1 MQFGQIVAGVSE
13 AEFLG
18 AICSVLEADGIIS
31 AADSSE
37 PALSREGDLFTEEAG
52 RKSATVTDL
61 LFGVLAFL
69 RSREA
74 TTSGGRTSG
83 CWESPSSDF
92 ELLLSAWPC
101 EKRALTPRATRWVN
115 FAKVEEDGPRCMSGH

>member
-13 AEFLG
+13 AEFLE
-18 AICSVLEADGIIS
+18 AISSVLEVNDS
-31 AADSSE
+31 VLSADSLETARSME
-37 PALSREGDLFTEEAG
+37 GVLLSEEAG

-61 LFGVLAFL
+61 LFVVLAFL
-69 RSREA
+69 LSREA

-83 CWESPSSDF
+83 CWESPFSHF
-92 ELLLSAWPC
+92 ELLLPAWPC
-101 EKRALTPRATRWVN
+101 EKRALTPRDTRWVN